1 MPANARLPF
10 GTILAVA
17 MTGALAAGCS
27 STDDLHNYFG
37 HSDDV
42 VVDAGDA
49 VATNKVAHTIDPWA
63 PHSERN
69 DIRQSGARTAI
80 AVRRY
85 QTDKVK
91 KPGGNG
97 NGKGGF
103 SINGHEGDAGV
114 DK

>member
-1 MPANARLPF
+1 MRFFARLPF
-10 GTILAVA
+10 GVVL
-17 MTGALAAGCS
+17 ALAASGAVVSGCS
-27 STDDLHNYFG
+27 SSDDLHHYFG

-49 VATNKVAHTIDPWA
+49 VSTNKVAHTVDPWS

-85 QTDKVK
+85 QTDNVK
-91 KPGGNG
+91 KPSGGA
-97 NGKGGF
+97 GG
-103 SINGHEGDAGV
+103 SASANTNQGGGSV
-114 DK
+114 QK

>member
-1 MPANARLPF
+1 MSSKARLPYGAF
-10 GTILAVA
+10 IAIAVA
-17 MTGALAAGCS
+17 GMSATGCS
-27 STDDLHNYFG
+27 STDDLHHYFG

-49 VATNKVAHTIDPWA
+49 VSSNKVAHTIDPWA
-63 PHSERN
+63 PHSERT

-91 KPGGNG
+91 KPGAN
-97 NGKGGF
+97 NKGGF
-103 SINGHEGDAGV
+103 SINVNEGDGGV
-114 DK
+114 AK